1 MVCGD
6 VDGASQRIVKP
17 GKRAKAGIVNY
28 VRYVKLERDGENGDP
43 CPPEPEEL
51 TDHLLMQFFPGRF
64 LEEIDQID
72 TNRLLRALE
81 ARRMDAAE
89 DRRKLF
95 VAGKLEAKDISAVEW
110 ELITEM
116 DEIANEL
123 GL

>member
-1 MVCGD
+1 
-6 VDGASQRIVKP
+6 
-17 GKRAKAGIVNY
+17 
-28 VRYVKLERDGENGDP
+28 
-43 CPPEPEEL
+43 
-51 TDHLLMQFFPGRF
+51 MQFFPGRF